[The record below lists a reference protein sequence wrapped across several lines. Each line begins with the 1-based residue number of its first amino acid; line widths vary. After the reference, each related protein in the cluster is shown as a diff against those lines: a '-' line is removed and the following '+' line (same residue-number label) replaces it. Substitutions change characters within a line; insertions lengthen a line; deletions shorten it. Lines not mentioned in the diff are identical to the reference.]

1 MLKEYPEMHEQFE
14 RYDRATAQAVA
25 IRSPRYPLDGNRL
38 GATDREFRSI
48 VTPSSDKD
56 HGRSR

>member
-1 MLKEYPEMHEQFE
+1 MHEQFE